1 MIDKEQSLDL
11 LHNEAKEATQAHPK
25 GTPRLIQSLLRLSFF
40 AWIISIIV
48 FVGSTILFKA
58 RSDGSYS
65 QFQSLVFIVSIV
77 IGSLSF
83 LIFIFSFLASFFKKI
98 NIFSFSRRFIGK
110 GTVFILVLLAIG
122 FWASGWV
129 SARIFDSIS
138 EGKGVLGTPAQT
150 EDMLARINQERAKAG
165 VAPLEYWKDLATTA
179 KEKACDMEN
188 RKYFDHKD
196 PEGRRGFHYIF
207 DANLPVERVGENIA
221 QGFTDR
227 KEEMDTF
234 MKSAE
239 HKENILEPYWQYVGY
254 AQCGDYF
261 VQHFAE
267 HSHE

>member
-1 MIDKEQSLDL
+1 MIDKERSLDL
-11 LHNEAKEATQAHPK
+11 LPNEAKEPTQAHPK
-25 GTPRLIQSLLRLSFF
+25 GTPRLIQSLLRLSFLV
-40 AWIISIIV
+40 WVISIIA
-48 FVGSTILFKA
+48 FISPALLKTE
-58 RSDGSYS
+58 SDGSYS
-65 QFQSLVFIVSIV
+65 QLQSSILIISMI

-83 LIFIFSFLASFFKKI
+83 LIFIFSVFASFFKKI
-98 NIFSFSRRFIGK
+98 KIFSFSRRFIGK

-122 FWASGWV
+122 FWASGWI
-129 SARIFDSIS
+129 SARSFDSLKAGHGII
-138 EGKGVLGTPAQT
+138 GTPTQT
-150 EDMLARINQERAKAG
+150 EDMLARINQERARAG

-221 QGFTDR
+221 QGFTDP

-234 MKSAE
+234 MKSPE